1 MGATCRK
8 RKERKAGKLQRVMLV
23 MVKGYRIGCM
33 NSKRLAA
40 SCNLDKGLKASKQ
53 DEDWDT
59 VMVPAGP
66 ALGPRWF

>member
-8 RKERKAGKLQRVMLV
+8 RKERKADKLQRVMLV
-23 MVKGYRIGCM
+23 MVKGYRIACVNG
-33 NSKRLAA
+33 KRLAA

-53 DEDWDT
+53 DEGGAA

-66 ALGPRWF
+66 TLGPY